1 MNKDYTHSVFSRGC
15 SRLRLHIRYT
25 SSTLH
30 HFRFYTISLYLLLS
44 LLISAT
50 LHAQPSGFTNV
61 QIGGTWDAAVGL
73 TFSKDGNR
81 IYVWEKAGKVWI
93 VENGQKLPVPLIDI
107 SEEVGNWVDHGLL
120 GFALDP
126 NFDSNGYFYLLYVVD
141 RHHLLYHGTGSY
153 SASANEYNNATIG
166 RLTRYTARSSDNRKT
181 TDLSTRKILIGEA
194 ISSGIPILY
203 MGHGVG
209 SLVFGEDGSLLVST
223 GDAGSAG
230 YVDTGYDPAN
240 PNDTYVPQALRD
252 GIITERDNIGAHRA
266 QQVNSLNGKILRIDP
281 ATGNGLSSNPFYNSS
296 APRSPASRVWALGF
310 RNPFRFTIKPGSGGA
325 GNPGTLYIGD
335 VGWYNYEEI
344 NVAPRPGMNFGWPI
358 YEGLEQQEWHY
369 HRLVYNT
376 QTAQNPL
383 YGQGSCTQPYFLY
396 RELIL
401 PPRRTTQPYFGNPC
415 NWNVTIPA
423 SSFRLFVHARPAFDW
438 LHVQKGGG
446 SRTGTFTGED
456 ATVVNIGAANS
467 PVSGPQFGGGSVT
480 GGIWYTGN
488 DFPAQYKNTYF
499 FGDYVG
505 GWIKSSTFDASDNP
519 KSISNFVDNGAAV
532 VAIATNPVSGGLY
545 YINYAAQLR
554 KISYGAG
561 TNQPPKA
568 VASADKLFGPSPLT
582 VRFSSSGSSDPEG
595 QALRYEW
602 NFGDGTAFSTEANP
616 SHTFNASG
624 LASYQVVLKVTDAG
638 GLSTTTNL
646 NISLN
651 NTPPTVQI
659 TSPAASTK
667 YPMTQST
674 VYKLTANV
682 TDREHTAAQLKY
694 EWQTELHHNT
704 HTHPEAVDTNPSTS
718 ATITP
723 VGCDGETYFYRINL
737 KVTDA
742 AGLSTATFVDLY
754 PDCGTSSIRPVA
766 ISSPANNSSFAAGS
780 NVELKVTFT
789 DLART
794 WTKIEY
800 LAGNTVIGSSGTQP
814 FSYTWRPTT
823 AGSYSITAKATDNQG
838 HTSTSNPVTVNITGG
853 SDIPGSGKITREY
866 WANVHGSSVAAIPV
880 STTPTSVSEITSFE
894 APAHVGT
901 NYGQRV
907 RGYVTAPVS
916 GQYTFWIAADDFA
929 ELWLSTTDNPAQ
941 KVRIATVSGW
951 TYEREWGRSPGQQSV
966 KIPLEGGKRYYIE
979 ALHLEGG
986 GGDHLAVGWQLPN
999 STLERPIPGSRLSPF
1014 GSTPPTTAGK
1024 ITRHYWANV
1033 HGSSVSVVP
1042 VHTAP
1047 TSTSELSV
1055 FEAPVNVG
1063 TNYGQQIRGYVTAP
1077 LTGQYTFWIAGDDVA
1092 ELYLSTSENPAQ
1104 KVRIASVPGWTYE
1117 REWLKSPSQQ
1127 SAKITLEAGKR
1138 YYIEAIHLEGGGGDH
1153 LAVGW
1158 QLPNGTFERPIPG
1171 NRLSPYVVSGIATA
1185 SAQAISEVRDAPLKR
1200 EISAYPN
1207 PFRDELTLQLPQGM
1221 TTVQEL
1227 VLYDMAGRLVYRT
1240 STIPEVSEN
1249 SLHLDFRDIKLNKGI
1264 YMLYCTDGQ
1273 GRTGKLKLSKY

>member
-1 MNKDYTHSVFSRGC
+1 MLQDYTLGGLCRGC
-15 SRLRLHIRYT
+15 AHLRLLIAGISPIARNVN
-25 SSTLH
+25 
-30 HFRFYTISLYLLLS
+30 FYTCCLYLLFLVLASTS
-44 LLISAT
+44 LQ
-50 LHAQPSGFTNV
+50 AQPSGFTNV

-81 IYVWEKAGKVWI
+81 IYVWEKGGKVWI
-93 VENGQKLPVPLIDI
+93 VENGQKLPTPLIDI

-141 RHHLLYHGTGSY
+141 RHHLLYHGSGSY

-181 TDLSTRKILIGEA
+181 TDLSTRKILIGES
-194 ISSGIPILY
+194 ISRGIPILY

-209 SLVFGEDGSLLVST
+209 SLIFGEDGSLLVST
-223 GDAGSAG
+223 GDAASAG

-240 PNDTYVPQALRD
+240 PNDTYIPQALRD
-252 GIITERDNIGAHRA
+252 GIITERDNIGAYRA

-281 ATGNGLSSNPFYNSS
+281 ATGNGLPSNPFYNS
-296 APRSPASRVWALGF
+296 ADPRAPASRVWALGF
-310 RNPFRFTIKPGSGGA
+310 RNPFRFTIKPGSGGS

-369 HRLVYNT
+369 HRQVYNT

-383 YGQGSCTQPYFLY
+383 YGQGGCTQQYFMY
-396 RELIL
+396 RDLIMQ
-401 PPRRTTQPYFGNPC
+401 PRATTQPYFGNPC
-415 NWNVTIPA
+415 NWSVAIPA

-446 SRTGTFTGED
+446 SRTGTFSGED
-456 ATVVNIGAANS
+456 ATVINMGAAGS

-480 GGIWYTGN
+480 GGVWYTGN

-505 GWIKSSTFDASDNP
+505 GWIKTSTFDASDNP

-532 VAIATNPVSGGLY
+532 VAMATNPVTGGLY

-561 TNQPPKA
+561 TNQPPTA
-568 VASADKLFGPSPLT
+568 AASADKLFGPSPLT
-582 VRFSSSGSSDPEG
+582 VRFSSTGSADPEG

-602 NFGDGTAFSTEANP
+602 NFGDGTPVSTEANP

-638 GLSTTTNL
+638 GLSNTTNL
-646 NISLN
+646 TISVN

-659 TSPAASTK
+659 TSPAAGTK

-694 EWQTELHHNT
+694 EWQAVLHHNT
-704 HTHPEAVDTNPSTS
+704 HTHPEAIDTNPSTS

-737 KVTDA
+737 KVTDP
-742 AGLSTATFVDLY
+742 AGLSASSFVDLY
-754 PDCGTSSIRPVA
+754 PDCGTTTTKPVT
-766 ISSPANNSSFAAGS
+766 ISSPANNSSFAVGS
-780 NVELKVTFT
+780 NVELKVSFT

-794 WTKIEY
+794 WTKVEY
-800 LAGNTVIGSSGTQP
+800 LAGTTVIGSSSTQP
-814 FSYTWRPTT
+814 FSYTWQPTT
-823 AGSYSITAKATDNQG
+823 AGSYSITARATDSQG
-838 HTSTSNPVTVNITGG
+838 HTSTSNPITVNITGG
-853 SDIPGSGKITREY
+853 TTSGSGKITREF
-866 WANVHGSSVAAIPV
+866 WANVHGSGVTAIPV
-880 STTPTSVSEITSFE
+880 GSTPTSVSELTSFE
-894 APAHVGT
+894 APVNAGT

-941 KVRIATVSGW
+941 KVRIATVPGW
-951 TYEREWGRSPGQQSV
+951 TYEREWTKAPSQQSA
-966 KIPLEGGKRYYIE
+966 KITLEAGKRYYIE

-999 STLERPIPGSRLSPF
+999 GTLERPIPGSRLSPF

-1024 ITRHYWANV
+1024 ITRDFWTNV
-1033 HGSSVSVVP
+1033 HGSSVSAVP
-1042 VHTAP
+1042 VNSTP
-1047 TSTSELSV
+1047 TSTSELTS

-1063 TNYGQQIRGYVTAP
+1063 TNYGQRIRGYVTAP
-1077 LTGQYTFWIAGDDVA
+1077 ASGQYTFWIAGDDVA

-1127 SAKITLEAGKR
+1127 SARITLEAGKR
-1138 YYIEAIHLEGGGGDH
+1138 YYIEAVHLEGGGSDH

-1158 QLPNGTFERPIPG
+1158 QLPNGTLERPIPG
-1171 NRLSPYVVSGIATA
+1171 SRLSPYVVSGIAATA
-1185 SAQAISEVRDAPLKR
+1185 TQAVTGSTDPLLSQ
-1200 EISAYPN
+1200 EITAYPN
-1207 PFRDELTLQLPQGM
+1207 PFRDELTLQLPEGM
-1221 TTVQEL
+1221 AEVRQLTI
-1227 VLYDMAGRLVYRT
+1227 YDMAGRQVYW
-1240 STIPEVSEN
+1240 SASEIKTPDN
-1249 SLHLDFRDIKLNKGI
+1249 KLEINLGALKLNSGI
-1264 YMLYCTDGQ
+1264 YMLYCVDRQ
-1273 GRTGKLKLSKY
+1273 GESYKVKLSKR

>member
-1 MNKDYTHSVFSRGC
+1 MLQAYKFSGFKRSC
-15 SRLRLHIRYT
+15 ASLCMRTSYSKFYRKSWFLH
-25 SSTLH
+25 TL
-30 HFRFYTISLYLLLS
+30 LYLILLLPFS
-44 LLISAT
+44 TGLL
-50 LHAQPSGFTNV
+50 AQPSGFTNV
-61 QIGGTWDAAVGL
+61 QIGSNWDAAVGL

-81 IYVWEKAGKVWI
+81 IYVWEKGGKVWI
-93 VENGQKLPVPLIDI
+93 VENGQKLPTPLIDI

-126 NFDSNGYFYLLYVVD
+126 NFDSNGYLYLLYVVD
-141 RHHLLYHGTGSY
+141 RHHLLYYGTGSY
-153 SASANEYNNATIG
+153 SPSANDFNSATIG

-181 TDLSTRKILIGEA
+181 TDLSTRKILIGES
-194 ISSGIPILY
+194 ISKGIPILY

-209 SLVFGEDGSLLVST
+209 SLIFGEDGSLLVST

-240 PNDTYVPQALRD
+240 PNDTYVPQAIRD
-252 GIITERDNIGAHRA
+252 GIITERDNIGAYRA

-281 ATGNGLSSNPFYNSS
+281 ATGNGLSSNPFYNS
-296 APRSPASRVWALGF
+296 ADPRAPASRVWALGF

-358 YEGLEQQEWHY
+358 YEGLEQQEWHF

-383 YGQGSCTQPYFLY
+383 YGQGGCTQQYFLY

-401 PPRRTTQPYFGNPC
+401 QPRRTTQPYFGNPC
-415 NWNVTIPA
+415 NWNVTIPS

-446 SRTGTFTGED
+446 SRTGTFNGED
-456 ATVVNIGAANS
+456 ATVVNIGAAGS
-467 PVSGPQFGGGSVT
+467 PVTGPQFGGGSVT
-480 GGIWYTGN
+480 GGVWYTGN

-505 GWIKSSTFDASDNP
+505 GWIKTSTFDASDNP

-568 VASADKLFGPSPLT
+568 SASADKLYGPSPLT
-582 VRFSSSGSSDPEG
+582 VRFSSTGSSDPEG
-595 QALRYEW
+595 QALKYEW
-602 NFGDGTAFSTEANP
+602 NFGDGTAVSTEANP
-616 SHTFNASG
+616 SHTFNATG
-624 LASYQVVLKVTDAG
+624 LATYQVTLKVTDTG
-638 GLSTTTNL
+638 GLSTTANL
-646 NISLN
+646 TISVN

-659 TSPAASTK
+659 TSPAAGTK
-667 YPMTQST
+667 YPMTQNT
-674 VYKLTANV
+674 VYKLAANV
-682 TDREHTAAQLKY
+682 SDKEHAATQLKY
-694 EWQTELHHNT
+694 EWQTVLHHNT
-704 HTHPEAVDTNPSTS
+704 HTHPGAIDTNPATS

-737 KVTDA
+737 KVTDP

-754 PDCGTSSIRPVA
+754 PDCGTATTKPVA

-794 WTKIEY
+794 WTKVEY
-800 LAGNTVIGSSGTQP
+800 LAGTTVIGSSTTQP
-814 FSYTWRPTT
+814 FNFTWRPTT
-823 AGSYSITAKATDNQG
+823 AGSYSITARATDSGG
-838 HTSTSNPVTVNITGG
+838 HTSTSNPITVNITGTTT
-853 SDIPGSGKITREY
+853 PGTGKITREY
-866 WANVHGSSVAAIPV
+866 WANVHGTSVAAIPV
-880 STTPTSVSEITSFE
+880 SSTPTSVSELTSFE
-894 APAHVGT
+894 APSHVGT

-907 RGYVTAPVS
+907 RGYITAPAS

-941 KVRIATVSGW
+941 KVRIASVPGW
-951 TYEREWGRSPGQQSV
+951 TNEREWTKSPSQQSV
-966 KIPLEGGKRYYIE
+966 KITLEAGKRYYIE

-999 STLERPIPGSRLSPF
+999 STLERPIPGNRLSPI
-1014 GSTPPTTAGK
+1014 GSTPPTASGK
-1024 ITRHYWANV
+1024 ITRDYWASV
-1033 HGSSVSVVP
+1033 YGTSVSAVP
-1042 VHTAP
+1042 VNSTP
-1047 TSTSELSV
+1047 TSTTELSI

-1063 TNYGQQIRGYVTAP
+1063 TNYGQRIRGYVTAP
-1077 LTGQYTFWIAGDDVA
+1077 ASGQYTFWIAGDDVA
-1092 ELYLSTSENPAQ
+1092 ELYLSTSESPAQ

-1117 REWLKSPSQQ
+1117 REWTKSPSQQ

-1138 YYIEAIHLEGGGGDH
+1138 YYIEAVHLEGGGSDH

-1158 QLPNGTFERPIPG
+1158 QLPNGTLERPIPG
-1171 NRLSPYVVSGIATA
+1171 SRLSPYTSAGIAAT
-1185 SAQAISEVRDAPLKR
+1185 SMQAVNGSQLRQELSV
-1200 EISAYPN
+1200 YPN
-1207 PFRDELTLQLPQGM
+1207 PFREELTLLLPSGM
-1221 TTVQEL
+1221 AEVQEL
-1227 VLYDMAGRLVYRT
+1227 RIFDMAGRQVYR
-1240 STIPEVSEN
+1240 SAAAVNVGDGKLE
-1249 SLHLDFRDIKLNKGI
+1249 LDLSPLKLNAGI
-1264 YMLYCTDGQ
+1264 YMLYCTDRQ
-1273 GRTGKLKLSKY
+1273 GASYKVKLSKR